1 LLEQKFLVQNWL
13 ENDVRTKVAIA
24 NLFRAIF
31 LEENLSENKFLEQK
45 LFKQKLLEQNLLE
58 KSLSKVVGE

>member
-24 NLFRAIF
+24 NLFRANF
-31 LEENLSENKFLEQK
+31 LKENLSENKVLE
-45 LFKQKLLEQNLLE
+45 QKLLEQTLL
-58 KSLSKVVGE
+58 